1 MIIEIDASNIGSGG
15 GINHLKFLI
24 EELLNEKIKIQ
35 NSKNSENTFSKI
47 NNDNW
52 SNTLLSL
59 YNL

>member
-1 MIIEIDASNIGSGG
+1 MIIEIDASNIGSGVE
-15 GINHLKFLI
+15 INHLKFLI